1 MKYEKSQGYKP
12 VGVNKQHRGYDI
24 HSGRRY
30 IEAKSRPEN
39 KIQPFITLHNHF
51 VTFFRKG
58 LTNYYI

>member
-1 MKYEKSQGYKP
+1 MTQEEISIKSVMKYEKSQGYKP

-39 KIQPFITLHNHF
+39 T
-51 VTFFRKG
+51 TFY
-58 LTNYYI
+58 NSS